1 MDAVNAKHDEAM
13 SAIAAT
19 SDALSRVEVDQIGVV
34 ERLTRVEEGQKG
46 LDEGRKEVAKSISDV
61 KADIRAIWHP
71 ALGAFFGQNAVREET
86 ITLAIRRF
94 LRQGG
99 PCRLRYIC

>member
-13 SAIAAT
+13 SAMSAIAAT
-19 SDALSRVEVDQIGVV
+19 SGDALSRVEVDQIGVV

-46 LDEGRKEVAKSISDV
+46 LDEGQKEVTKSSSDV

-86 ITLAIRRF
+86 IILAIRRF
-94 LRQGG
+94 H
-99 PCRLRYIC
+99 

>member
-1 MDAVNAKHDEAM
+1 MDAVNAKHDEAL

-19 SDALSRVEVDQIGVV
+19 SDALSRVEADQIEIGVV
-34 ERLTRVEEGQKG
+34 ERLTRVEEGRKG

-71 ALGAFFGQNAVREET
+71 ALGAFLGQNAVREET

-94 LRQGG
+94 H
-99 PCRLRYIC
+99 